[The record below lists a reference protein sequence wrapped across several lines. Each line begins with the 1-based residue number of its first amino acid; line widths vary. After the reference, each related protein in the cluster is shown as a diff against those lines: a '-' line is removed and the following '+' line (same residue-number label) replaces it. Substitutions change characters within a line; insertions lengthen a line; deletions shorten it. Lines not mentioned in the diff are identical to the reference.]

1 MEMDKMNFDFSMFGN
16 VKNTGQYCPVHTETE
31 MLVFPVDKEPRCP
44 QCMAAAT
51 ISKVEEETAAI
62 ANAARQ
68 GHDRVQHGILARSSV
83 VQDSSIAAASFDNY
97 IAVEMT
103 EHALVK
109 KAEKLLKVISEQ
121 PQEINKVFLQGVAGG
136 GKSHMA
142 MSMAKKYINDNF
154 GKSAVFIDIAK
165 MFEMIFDG
173 FKKGEDYQY
182 TQNYFTDLA
191 EKVDLLVLDDLGA
204 EAGNIG
210 TNKMSSDFKSG
221 VLRSILNARVNRPT
235 IITTNLTSGEI
246 KALYNDARL
255 VSRIFAGAK
264 KEHVLNF
271 VNVKDHRSNV
281 DELGF

>member
-1 MEMDKMNFDFSMFGN
+1 MDKMNFDFSMFGN
-16 VKNTGQYCPVHTETE
+16 VKNTGQYCPIHTETE
-31 MLVFPVDKEPRCP
+31 MLIFPVAKEPKCP
-44 QCMAAAT
+44 ACMAAAT
-51 ISKVEEETAAI
+51 ISKVEAETAAI
-62 ANAARQ
+62 ATAARQ

-83 VQDSSIAAASFDNY
+83 VQDSSIENASFDNY
-97 IAVEMT
+97 IAEEIT
-103 EHALVK
+103 EKALVI
-109 KAEKLLKVISEQ
+109 KATKLLQQVAEAPNTIPKI
-121 PQEINKVFLQGVAGG
+121 FLQGTAGG

-142 MSMAKKYINDNF
+142 MSMAKQYINDNF

-173 FKKGEDYQY
+173 FKKGDDYQY

-235 IITTNLTSGEI
+235 IITTNLTSSEI
-246 KALYNDARL
+246 KKLYNDARL
-255 VSRIFAGAK
+255 VSRIFAGAS